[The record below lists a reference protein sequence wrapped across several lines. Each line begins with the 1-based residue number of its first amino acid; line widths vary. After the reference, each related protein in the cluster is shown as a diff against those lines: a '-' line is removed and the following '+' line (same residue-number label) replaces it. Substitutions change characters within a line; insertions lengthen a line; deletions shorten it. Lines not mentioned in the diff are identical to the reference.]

1 MGGASLWLR
10 RVLCSRAKREEE
22 GNEEEE
28 EGAET
33 DDDDNKHIQINS
45 LHGKCLVFSNDD
57 AV

>member
-10 RVLCSRAKREEE
+10 RVLCSRPKREEE

-33 DDDDNKHIQINS
+33 DDDDNKHKLIVCMGNV
-45 LHGKCLVFSNDD
+45 LFLVTMMLFN
-57 AV
+57 